1 MLIGLDA
8 GSYVLFSIGNLKP
21 LFESVFPQCWDHK
34 EVCNGNWLD
43 AIEYLEV
50 VGIIVGQIFVGILG
64 DWYEPYSLQEDEY
77 MLISMQDW
85 STMGSY
91 PGCSDHGSWSGYD
104 HGCLGFDVEWMGD
117 LLCLVSVHLRYWCR

>member
-1 MLIGLDA
+1 MLIGLDV

-64 DWYEPYSLQEDEY
+64 DWYESIRTPRNGYV
-77 MLISMQDW
+77 LISM
-85 STMGSY
+85 
-91 PGCSDHGSWSGYD
+91 PG
-104 HGCLGFDVEWMGD
+104 
-117 LLCLVSVHLRYWCR
+117 LVDDGVLSRMR